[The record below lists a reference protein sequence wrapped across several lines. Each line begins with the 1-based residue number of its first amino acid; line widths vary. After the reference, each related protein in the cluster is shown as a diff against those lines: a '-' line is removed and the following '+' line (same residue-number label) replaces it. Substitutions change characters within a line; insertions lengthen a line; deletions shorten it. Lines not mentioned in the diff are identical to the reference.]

1 MLKLGSICFLMRK
14 KSIFEC
20 LEMII
25 TKPEKPKLASSGEES
40 IHKRQKKFSFYG
52 DRFYWVPMISFLFA
66 IVIF

>member
-40 IHKRQKKFSFYG
+40 IYKRQKNSLSMEIDFIGY
-52 DRFYWVPMISFLFA
+52 L
-66 IVIF
+66 

>member
-1 MLKLGSICFLMRK
+1 
-14 KSIFEC
+14 
-20 LEMII
+20 MII

-66 IVIF
+66 IVIL